1 MYLHTTLIVN
11 LKEKLHLYY
20 GTQQTGKFMKCVPK
34 SETLFITQKLQLQ
47 IGLSVGLYL
56 FIYI

>member
-1 MYLHTTLIVN
+1 MYLQYN
-11 LKEKLHLYY
+11 LDCEFKKKLHLYY

-56 FIYI
+56 FI